1 MSDMLYS
8 EKSKL
13 TAKPDQVEQGPE
25 SAPAISPMRIQRLGA
40 MDLQRLVGNQATQ
53 RLLRKTDASS
63 PAVIQTKMTVGAADD
78 AYEQEAD
85 KVADSVVS
93 DTPAPVQRNE
103 DEAGAIQTMRL
114 QREAEGAEE
123 EEPIQAMRI
132 QREAEGMEEEDE
144 GNANGNIQ
152 TMRIQREAEGA
163 EEEEENGN
171 GNGNMQL
178 MRLQREPEEEEQP
191 IQAMRVQREEVDMM
205 DSFDAGAD
213 VESGI
218 AASRGSGS
226 ALPDNTRNQMESK
239 MGYDF
244 SGVNVHTDSHSDS
257 LNRAVSAKAFTTGSD
272 VYFSEGAFQ
281 PNSKDGDKLL
291 AHELTHVVQQGGAA
305 PKVQTERE
313 DK

>member
-8 EKSKL
+8 DKSKL
-13 TAKPDQVEQGPE
+13 TAKPEQVEQGPE
-25 SAPAISPMRIQRLGA
+25 AAPAISPMRIQRLGA

-85 KVADSVVS
+85 KVAASVVS
-93 DTPAPVQRNE
+93 DTPTPVQRESEGSEQE
-103 DEAGAIQTMRL
+103 DEQIA
-114 QREAEGAEE
+114 
-123 EEPIQAMRI
+123 
-132 QREAEGMEEEDE
+132 
-144 GNANGNIQ
+144 
-152 TMRIQREAEGA
+152 TMRIQREDEGGEMEDEQIA
-163 EEEEENGN
+163 T
-171 GNGNMQL
+171 Q
-178 MRLQREPEEEEQP
+178 RIQREDEGGEMEDEQIATMR
-191 IQAMRVQREEVDMM
+191 IQREDEGGEMEDEQIATQRIQREDEGGEVEDEDMHLKRVQREEVDMM
-205 DSFDAGAD
+205 DSFDAGSD

-218 AASRGSGS
+218 AATRGSGS

-244 SGVNVHTDSHSDS
+244 SGVSVHTDATSDS
-257 LNRAVSAKAFTTGSD
+257 LNRSVSAKAFTTGSD
-272 VYFSEGAFQ
+272 VYFSEGAFN
-281 PNSKDGDKLL
+281 PGSKDGQQLL